1 MRWRWIGVS
10 PFLSRWRHQKATSCS
25 PKITKKRPKQE
36 GHLEVLKEINPDERL
51 WVRVVF
57 TLKRYFCIWKHIFPL
72 LISVKTRL
80 LTWLLAH
87 FVTETKNHLIN
98 YTLINFYLFVFNCV
112 VFNQLLRI
120 YEEQR
125 TKHQI
130 GFTISCGFRS
140 LASCFESSLPSLS
153 AGNFWVDRLPTEP
166 KHSV

>member
-1 MRWRWIGVS
+1 MSTCG
-10 PFLSRWRHQKATSCS
+10 LHT
-25 PKITKKRPKQE
+25 
-36 GHLEVLKEINPDERL
+36 KEI
-51 WVRVVF
+51 
-57 TLKRYFCIWKHIFPL
+57 PL
-72 LISVKTRL
+72 RMKAYISVAYFRQNTTL
-80 LTWLLAH
+80 NLTIGSFSH
-87 FVTETKNHLIN
+87 YYFVTETKNHLIN
-98 YTLINFYLFVFNCV
+98 YTLIHSYLCVFNCI

-153 AGNFWVDRLPTEP
+153 VGNFWVDRLPTEP